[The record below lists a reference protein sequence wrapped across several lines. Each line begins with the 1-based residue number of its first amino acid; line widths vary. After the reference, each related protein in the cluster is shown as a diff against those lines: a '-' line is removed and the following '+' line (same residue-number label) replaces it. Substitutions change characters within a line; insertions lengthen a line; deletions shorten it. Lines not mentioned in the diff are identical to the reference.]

1 MIVELYSKGIAL
13 VDTVELPG
21 GAVPRVGETV
31 TLGREVGHLPRDTE
45 LLVHEVTHVLKDGSI
60 HPLVR
65 CHAASGPDARRVT
78 LEEHGW
84 L

>member
-1 MIVELYSKGIAL
+1 MVEHGAAGVSNQE
-13 VDTVELPG
+13 DMPWLPG
-21 GAVPRVGETV
+21 GAVPRVGETI